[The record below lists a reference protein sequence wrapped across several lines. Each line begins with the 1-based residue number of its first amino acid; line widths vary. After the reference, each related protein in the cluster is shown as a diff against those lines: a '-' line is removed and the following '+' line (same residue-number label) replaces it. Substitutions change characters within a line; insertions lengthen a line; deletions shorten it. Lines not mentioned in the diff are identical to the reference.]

1 MNEAVWSAIGA
12 GTLFGL
18 SGGFSPGPLLVLV
31 ISETLRHGLRVGIM
45 VAITPLLTDFPVMLV
60 AILLLNQLTH
70 FDLLLGGISL
80 AGAVFLLRIGWLSL
94 KTAPIIPG
102 EGEVRPH
109 SIGTRMM
116 TNYLN
121 PSMYLFWFTV
131 GAPFLVRSSC
141 TDFWPGIVFILSFYI
156 SIIGANRSGIFVSLI
171 PLFGTGMAIFFFNEE
186 FKFYHL
192 IASILIIIGLFLS
205 NKKVR
210 NA

>member
-1 MNEAVWSAIGA
+1 MNEVVWSAIGA

-45 VAITPLLTDFPVMLV
+45 VAITPLLTDIPVMVV

-131 GAPFLVRSSC
+131 GAPFLVRSSRN
-141 TDFWPGIVFILSFYI
+141 DFWPGIVFTLSFYV
-156 SIIGANRSGIFVSLI
+156 SIIGAKSLVALGISRSSRLTEGIWYPRIMKLLGIFLMGFSLVFVKDG
-171 PLFGTGMAIFFFNEE
+171 LGYFG
-186 FKFYHL
+186 L
-192 IASILIIIGLFLS
+192 I
-205 NKKVR
+205 
-210 NA
+210 

>member
-1 MNEAVWSAIGA
+1 
-12 GTLFGL
+12 
-18 SGGFSPGPLLVLV
+18 
-31 ISETLRHGLRVGIM
+31 M
-45 VAITPLLTDFPVMLV
+45 VAITPLLTDFPVMVV

-109 SIGTRMM
+109 SIGNRMM

-131 GAPFLVRSSC
+131 GAPFLVRNRLHPFLLCIDHWSKKS
-141 TDFWPGIVFILSFYI
+141 G
-156 SIIGANRSGIFVSLI
+156 GAGDQ
-171 PLFGTGMAIFFFNEE
+171 P
-186 FKFYHL
+186 FKPIDGRKL
-192 IASILIIIGLFLS
+192 
-205 NKKVR
+205 VP
-210 NA
+210 

>member
-1 MNEAVWSAIGA
+1 MNEVVWSAIGA

-45 VAITPLLTDFPVMLV
+45 VAITRLLTDFPVMLV

-70 FDLLLGGISL
+70 FDILLGGISL

-131 GAPFLVRSSC
+131 GAPFLVRSSL
-141 TDFWPGIVFILSFYI
+141 TDFWPGIVFTLSFYV
-156 SIIGANRSGIFVSLI
+156 SIIGAKSLVALGISRSSRLTEGIWYPRIMKLLGIFLMGFSLVFVKDG
-171 PLFGTGMAIFFFNEE
+171 LGYFG
-186 FKFYHL
+186 L
-192 IASILIIIGLFLS
+192 I
-205 NKKVR
+205 
-210 NA
+210 

>member
-1 MNEAVWSAIGA
+1 MNEAFWSAIGA

-45 VAITPLLTDFPVMLV
+45 VTITPLLTDFPVMLV

-94 KTAPIIPG
+94 KTAPIMPG

-131 GAPFLVRSSC
+131 GAPFLVRSSR
-141 TDFWPGIVFILSFYI
+141 TDFWPGIVFTLSFYT
-156 SIIGANRSGIFVSLI
+156 SIIGAKSLVALRISRSSRLTEGIWYPRIMKLLGILLMGFSLVFVKDGLGYFGLI
-171 PLFGTGMAIFFFNEE
+171 
-186 FKFYHL
+186 
-192 IASILIIIGLFLS
+192 
-205 NKKVR
+205 
-210 NA
+210 

>member
-45 VAITPLLTDFPVMLV
+45 VAITPLLTDFLVMLM

-70 FDLLLGGISL
+70 FDILLGGISL
-80 AGAVFLLRIGWLSL
+80 AGAVFLQRIGWLSL
-94 KTAPIIPG
+94 KTAPIIPC
-102 EGEVRPH
+102 EREVRPH

-121 PSMYLFWFTV
+121 PRMYLFWFIV
-131 GAPFLVRSSC
+131 GAPFLVRSSR
-141 TDFWPGIVFILSFYI
+141 TDFWPGIVFTLSFYE
-156 SIIGANRSGIFVSLI
+156 SIIGAKSLVALGISRSSRLTEGIWYPRIMKLLGIFLMGFSLVFVKDG
-171 PLFGTGMAIFFFNEE
+171 LGYFG
-186 FKFYHL
+186 L
-192 IASILIIIGLFLS
+192 I
-205 NKKVR
+205 
-210 NA
+210 

>member
-1 MNEAVWSAIGA
+1 VNEVVWSAIGA
-12 GTLFGL
+12 GTVFGL

-45 VAITPLLTDFPVMLV
+45 VAITPLLTDFLVMLV

-131 GAPFLVRSSC
+131 GAPFLVRSSR
-141 TDFWPGIVFILSFYI
+141 TDYWPGIIFTLSFYV
-156 SIIGANRSGIFVSLI
+156 SIIGAKSLVALGISRSSRLTEGIWYPRIMKLLGIFLMGFSLVFCQDG
-171 PLFGTGMAIFFFNEE
+171 LGYFG
-186 FKFYHL
+186 L
-192 IASILIIIGLFLS
+192 I
-205 NKKVR
+205 
-210 NA
+210 

>member
-1 MNEAVWSAIGA
+1 MNEVVWSAIGA
-12 GTLFGL
+12 GTVFGL

-45 VAITPLLTDFPVMLV
+45 VAITTLLTDFPVMLV

-131 GAPFLVRSSC
+131 GAPFLVRSSR
-141 TDFWPGIVFILSFYI
+141 TDFWPGIVFTLSFYV
-156 SIIGANRSGIFVSLI
+156 SIIGAKSLVALGISRSSRLTEGIWYPRIMKLLGIFLMGFSLVFVKDG
-171 PLFGTGMAIFFFNEE
+171 LGYFG
-186 FKFYHL
+186 L
-192 IASILIIIGLFLS
+192 I
-205 NKKVR
+205 
-210 NA
+210 

>member
-1 MNEAVWSAIGA
+1 MNEVVWSAIGA

-45 VAITPLLTDFPVMLV
+45 VAITPLLTDFPVMVV

-131 GAPFLVRSSC
+131 GAPFLVRSSR
-141 TDFWPGIVFILSFYI
+141 TDFWPGIVFTLSFYV
-156 SIIGANRSGIFVSLI
+156 SIIGAKSLVALGISRSSRLTEGIWYPRIMKLLGIFLMGFSLVFVKDG
-171 PLFGTGMAIFFFNEE
+171 LGYFG
-186 FKFYHL
+186 L
-192 IASILIIIGLFLS
+192 I
-205 NKKVR
+205 
-210 NA
+210 

>member
-1 MNEAVWSAIGA
+1 
-12 GTLFGL
+12 
-18 SGGFSPGPLLVLV
+18 
-31 ISETLRHGLRVGIM
+31 M

-116 TNYLN
+116 TNYLK
-121 PSMYLFWFTV
+121 PSMYLF
-131 GAPFLVRSSC
+131 
-141 TDFWPGIVFILSFYI
+141 
-156 SIIGANRSGIFVSLI
+156 
-171 PLFGTGMAIFFFNEE
+171 
-186 FKFYHL
+186 
-192 IASILIIIGLFLS
+192 
-205 NKKVR
+205 
-210 NA
+210 

>member
-1 MNEAVWSAIGA
+1 MNEVVWSAIGA
-12 GTLFGL
+12 GTVFGL

-45 VAITPLLTDFPVMLV
+45 VAITPLLPDFPVMLV

-131 GAPFLVRSSC
+131 GAPFLVRSSR
-141 TDFWPGIVFILSFYI
+141 TEFWPGIIFTLSFYV
-156 SIIGANRSGIFVSLI
+156 SIIGAKSLVALGISRSSRLTEGIWYPRIMKLLGIFLMGFSLVFVKDG
-171 PLFGTGMAIFFFNEE
+171 LGYFG
-186 FKFYHL
+186 L
-192 IASILIIIGLFLS
+192 I
-205 NKKVR
+205 
-210 NA
+210 

>member
-45 VAITPLLTDFPVMLV
+45 VTITPLLTDFPVMLV

-131 GAPFLVRSSC
+131 GAPFLVRSSR
-141 TDFWPGIVFILSFYI
+141 TDFWPGIVFTLSFYV
-156 SIIGANRSGIFVSLI
+156 SIIGAKSLVALGISRSSRLTEGIWYPRIMKLLGIFLMGFSLVFVKDG
-171 PLFGTGMAIFFFNEE
+171 LGYFG
-186 FKFYHL
+186 L
-192 IASILIIIGLFLS
+192 I
-205 NKKVR
+205 
-210 NA
+210 

>member
-45 VAITPLLTDFPVMLV
+45 VTITPLLTDFPVMLV

-80 AGAVFLLRIGWLSL
+80 TGAVFLLRIGWLSL

-131 GAPFLVRSSC
+131 GAPFLVRSSR
-141 TDFWPGIVFILSFYI
+141 TDFWPGIVFTLSFYV
-156 SIIGANRSGIFVSLI
+156 SIIGAKSLVALGISRSSRLTEGIWYPRIMKLLGIFLMGFSLVFVKDG
-171 PLFGTGMAIFFFNEE
+171 LGYFG
-186 FKFYHL
+186 L
-192 IASILIIIGLFLS
+192 I
-205 NKKVR
+205 
-210 NA
+210 

>member
-1 MNEAVWSAIGA
+1 VNEVVWSAIGA

-131 GAPFLVRSSC
+131 GAPFWSARAVPISGPESSSPSPSMYRS
-141 TDFWPGIVFILSFYI
+141 L
-156 SIIGANRSGIFVSLI
+156 
-171 PLFGTGMAIFFFNEE
+171 EQ
-186 FKFYHL
+186 
-192 IASILIIIGLFLS
+192 
-205 NKKVR
+205 KVWWR
-210 NA
+210 WGSAVQAD

>member
-1 MNEAVWSAIGA
+1 MNEVVWSAIGA

-31 ISETLRHGLRVGIM
+31 ISETLRHGFRVGIM

-60 AILLLNQLTH
+60 TILLLNQLTH

-131 GAPFLVRSSC
+131 GAPFLVRSSRS
-141 TDFWPGIVFILSFYI
+141 DFWPGIVFTLSFYV
-156 SIIGANRSGIFVSLI
+156 SIIGAKSLVALGISRSSRLTEGIWYPRIMKLLGIFLMGFSLV
-171 PLFGTGMAIFFFNEE
+171 FGKDGLGYFG
-186 FKFYHL
+186 L
-192 IASILIIIGLFLS
+192 I
-205 NKKVR
+205 
-210 NA
+210 

>member
-80 AGAVFLLRIGWLSL
+80 AGAVEATTSGSLSWSSSSDMSSVDIL
-94 KTAPIIPG
+94 SSKVCTPRHANAR
-102 EGEVRPH
+102 VRTH
-109 SIGTRMM
+109 G
-116 TNYLN
+116 
-121 PSMYLFWFTV
+121 
-131 GAPFLVRSSC
+131 C
-141 TDFWPGIVFILSFYI
+141 TDVRALLSQLRAVYKQGLTDFLE
-156 SIIGANRSGIFVSLI
+156 R
-171 PLFGTGMAIFFFNEE
+171 LFE
-186 FKFYHL
+186 L
-192 IASILIIIGLFLS
+192 LQ
-205 NKKVR
+205 
-210 NA
+210 

>member
-1 MNEAVWSAIGA
+1 MNEVVWSAIGA
-12 GTLFGL
+12 GTVFGL

-45 VAITPLLTDFPVMLV
+45 VAITPLLIDFPVMLV

-131 GAPFLVRSSC
+131 GAPFLVRSSR
-141 TDFWPGIVFILSFYI
+141 TDFWPGIVFTLSFYV
-156 SIIGANRSGIFVSLI
+156 SIIGAKSLVALGISRSSRLTEGIWYPRIMKLLGIFLMGFSLVFVKDG
-171 PLFGTGMAIFFFNEE
+171 LGYFG
-186 FKFYHL
+186 L
-192 IASILIIIGLFLS
+192 I
-205 NKKVR
+205 
-210 NA
+210 

>member
-1 MNEAVWSAIGA
+1 MERDRSIV
-12 GTLFGL
+12 FGL
-18 SGGFSPGPLLVLV
+18 SGGFSPGPLLVFV

-45 VAITPLLTDFPVMLV
+45 VTITPLLTDFPVMVV

-80 AGAVFLLRIGWLSL
+80 AGAFFLLRIGWLSL

-102 EGEVRPH
+102 EGKVRPH

-131 GAPFLVRSSC
+131 GAPFLVRSSR
-141 TDFWPGIVFILSFYI
+141 TDFWPGIVFTLSFYV
-156 SIIGANRSGIFVSLI
+156 SIIGAKSLVALGISRSSRLTEGIWYPRIMKLLGIFLMGFSLVFVKDG
-171 PLFGTGMAIFFFNEE
+171 LGYFG
-186 FKFYHL
+186 L
-192 IASILIIIGLFLS
+192 I
-205 NKKVR
+205 
-210 NA
+210 

>member
-1 MNEAVWSAIGA
+1 
-12 GTLFGL
+12 
-18 SGGFSPGPLLVLV
+18 
-31 ISETLRHGLRVGIM
+31 M

-80 AGAVFLLRIGWLSL
+80 AGAIFLLRIGWLSL

-131 GAPFLVRSSC
+131 GAPFLVRSSR
-141 TDFWPGIVFILSFYI
+141 TDFWPGIVFTLSFYV
-156 SIIGANRSGIFVSLI
+156 SIIGAKSLVALGISRSSRLTEGNWYPRIMKLLGIFLMGFSLVFVKDG
-171 PLFGTGMAIFFFNEE
+171 LGYFG
-186 FKFYHL
+186 L
-192 IASILIIIGLFLS
+192 I
-205 NKKVR
+205 
-210 NA
+210 